1 MKKFLAL
8 LMAAVMLAVVPA
20 AFAEDTVF
28 VTICNGEL
36 VLPLCEVALTDADG
50 DGALTINDALI
61 NAHDTAY
68 EGGADAGYGAS
79 MSEYGLGMTIL
90 WGVENGGSYGYYVN
104 DASAWSLTD
113 PVKAGDHITAF
124 VYTDLTTWSDT
135 YSYFD
140 TIAAVGE
147 AGEQLTLTLN
157 AVTFDENYAPV
168 VVTVAGADITVN
180 GETVVGQTDENG
192 QITLDVT
199 EAGTYVVS
207 AVANDAVLVP
217 PVCVIVAE

>member
-1 MKKFLAL
+1 
-8 LMAAVMLAVVPA
+8 
-20 AFAEDTVF
+20 
-28 VTICNGEL
+28 
-36 VLPLCEVALTDADG
+36 
-50 DGALTINDALI
+50 
-61 NAHDTAY
+61 
-68 EGGADAGYGAS
+68 
-79 MSEYGLGMTIL
+79 MSEYGLGMTVL

-113 PVKAGDHITAF
+113 PVKAGD
-124 VYTDLTTWSDT
+124 LTTWSDT

-140 TIAAVGE
+140 TIVAVGE